1 MASGLERPNGVIG
14 FQILS
19 RLSAKSLKRSK
30 CVCKSW
36 SFVTRNPSFVNAHRK
51 FYCDMQNHLL
61 LTTWAEPTRQQHFFS
76 IKINQE
82 GSPTLVTDLLKLP
95 TPPSKNVE
103 RLYGALSIN
112 GFVCLYL
119 SDTLFTIQTDHNHP
133 VQIFKPC
140 TRECIVFPH
149 YKVLQI
155 IRFQPLKS
163 TGGMSFMFFKL
174 GTSSWRRIEV
184 DINDLRYD
192 PLKCQFGR
200 RTVFIHGAIHWMHDS
215 TQNII
220 AVFDPE
226 DERFRVIPF
235 PKDYDYGIHGIND
248 KQGNIFEMEG
258 FSEVK
263 VFFPE
268 SILPND
274 IRLKFLANYNDNIV
288 PLRLPS
294 KSLMRFK
301 CVCKSWSSLTQN
313 PSFVEAHH
321 HFGRNKYAHLLLTT
335 WDQATSQQHFFSS
348 QIDQQGSLT
357 PATHVLTLP
366 TLRTNGCLYTAQSIN
381 GLVCL
386 YLQVMRI
393 ALFH

>member
-1 MASGLERPNGVIG
+1 MNLVDIHGIWFGAPERSDWLSDTFEVICEVSKALQMCMQVLVICHPQP
-14 FQILS
+14 FLCQCPSKIL
-19 RLSAKSLKRSK
+19 R
-30 CVCKSW
+30 
-36 SFVTRNPSFVNAHRK
+36 
-51 FYCDMQNHLL
+51 DMQNHLL
-61 LTTWAEPTRQQHFFS
+61 LTTWDEPTRQQHFFS

-112 GFVCLYL
+112 GFVGLYL

-133 VQIFKPC
+133 VRIFKPC

-149 YKVLQI
+149 VHL
-155 IRFQPLKS
+155 RTAPSMLRTTLGSLPSRKS
-163 TGGMSFMFFKL
+163 
-174 GTSSWRRIEV
+174 TSSWRRIEV

-258 FSEVK
+258 CLALIAMELVINMMREVEVQEKAVDIVQEEASRGGLDIMVK
-263 VFFPE
+263 VE
-268 SILPND
+268 LKRMLAHAKDAND
-274 IRLKFLANYNDNIV
+274 MVVFCE
-288 PLRLPS
+288 
-294 KSLMRFK
+294 M
-301 CVCKSWSSLTQN
+301 
-313 PSFVEAHH
+313 
-321 HFGRNKYAHLLLTT
+321 
-335 WDQATSQQHFFSS
+335 
-348 QIDQQGSLT
+348 
-357 PATHVLTLP
+357 
-366 TLRTNGCLYTAQSIN
+366 
-381 GLVCL
+381 
-386 YLQVMRI
+386 
-393 ALFH
+393 